1 MENII
6 MEIAKGVYEEIG
18 KGIIKLSEDY
28 VRKKEIETD
37 GNVKVAKINGGA
49 KVMTAGTI
57 VAGSALTVTMIVR
70 EVRKIACQKKDD
82 KDVM

>member
-6 MEIAKGVYEEIG
+6 IEIAKEVYEEIG
-18 KGIIKLSEDY
+18 KGIIKLSEDS

-70 EVRKIACQKKDD
+70 EVRKIVCRKKDD

>member
-6 MEIAKGVYEEIG
+6 IEIAKEAYEEIG
-18 KGIIKLSEDY
+18 KGIIKLSEDS

-70 EVRKIACQKKDD
+70 EVRKIACRKKDA

>member
-6 MEIAKGVYEEIG
+6 IEIAKEAYEEIG
-18 KGIIKLSEDY
+18 KGIIKLSGDS

-57 VAGSALTVTMIVR
+57 VAGGVLTVTMIIK
-70 EVRKIACQKKDD
+70 EVRKIVCREKDD

>member
-6 MEIAKGVYEEIG
+6 IEIAKEAYEEIG
-18 KGIIKLSEDY
+18 KGIIKLSEDS

-70 EVRKIACQKKDD
+70 EVRKIACQKKDA